1 MVFFMATWEEYYT
14 GTLALPVINGPNE
27 GLLIM
32 YSIYFGTAIVGPAIW
47 TQPNIIFPQ
56 LNNNHVFVLVTIIS
70 GLGQCF
76 FSGTCLIFLYVW
88 HDVFEKSNLLWY
100 FTVLLSGGRD
110 PIYGK
115 QGEGWRSGSVWHHS
129 FHCARHPVCA
139 LGSLVAVGC
148 VYGPP
153 TSPYL
158 DCGARIREGMV
169 FSAGLFHCRHSF

>member
-1 MVFFMATWEEYYT
+1 MATWEEYYT

-88 HDVFEKSNLLWY
+88 HDVFEKSNLFVVFYCLAQRWSRSDLWKARRRMAQRLCLAS
-100 FTVLLSGGRD
+100 LLSLRSSSCLRFGFFGRRRMCLRTTHVSLSGLWGSYSRR
-110 PIYGK
+110 YGILC
-115 QGEGWRSGSVWHHS
+115 GV
-129 FHCARHPVCA
+129 V
-139 LGSLVAVGC
+139 SL
-148 VYGPP
+148 
-153 TSPYL
+153 
-158 DCGARIREGMV
+158 
-169 FSAGLFHCRHSF
+169 